1 VSHKYFVAIN
11 LFVIVLVFG
20 TIFYISP
27 KGPEEKIYER
37 RPVFEWTGYAT
48 KIIIDDNKA
57 FSSPE
62 IVEVKGNQYI
72 PDKNLDFGDY
82 FWKLK
87 GIYETKPKNFNLD
100 SEVAIKLY
108 KEEELNLEND
118 GNTKLNVS
126 IKDRENEIT
135 GQIVLD
141 LGEIRVVKENSDI
154 NAKQHE

>member
-1 VSHKYFVAIN
+1 MNIV
-11 LFVIVLVFG
+11 FVIWIVFAVFFI
-20 TIFYISP
+20 TP
-27 KGPEEKIYER
+27 TGPEGDIFER
-37 RPVFEWTGYAT
+37 QPVISWTGYAT
-48 KIIIDDNKA
+48 KLIIDDNED

-62 IVEVKGNQYI
+62 VIDLKGSNYQF
-72 PDKNLDFGDY
+72 KERLDLGNY

-87 GIYETKPKNFNLD
+87 GIYETSPKSFNLN

-126 IKDRENEIT
+126 VEEYDTGIT

-141 LGEIRVVKENSDI
+141 LGEITVVKENSDI
-154 NAKQHE
+154 KAKQDE